1 MDPLVILAFL
11 GTAVALTLTP
21 GPDILFVIAQ
31 SISQNKQAGIA
42 TALGLC
48 SGLLVHI
55 IAAAAGI
62 SAIIYQS
69 SIAFSAVK
77 YAGAIYLL
85 YLAWLAF
92 RDKSKVGLSNGTSP
106 FQYLALY
113 KKGIIMNLLNPKVSL
128 FFLAL
133 LPQFTSPEAGSVTI
147 QMLTLGL
154 VFLVQALVIFSIVSI
169 AADKASRFVLE
180 NPRVSRRMNV
190 IQGGL
195 FTIIGLQILFSEK

>member
-1 MDPLVILAFL
+1 MDPLVILAFI
-11 GTAVALTLTP
+11 GTAVVLTLSP

-55 IAAAAGI
+55 TAAAAGI

-69 SIAFSAVK
+69 SIAFSIVK
-77 YAGAIYLL
+77 YAGAAYLL

-92 RDKSKVGLSNGTSP
+92 RDRSKTGLSNGTSP
-106 FQYLALY
+106 LQYLALY

-133 LPQFTSPEAGSVTI
+133 LPQFTSPAAGSVTV
-147 QMLTLGL
+147 QMLILGL
-154 VFLVQALVIFSIVSI
+154 VFLVQALVIFSIVSFT
-169 AADKASRFVLE
+169 ANKASRFVLE
-180 NPRVSRRMNV
+180 NPGVSRRMNI